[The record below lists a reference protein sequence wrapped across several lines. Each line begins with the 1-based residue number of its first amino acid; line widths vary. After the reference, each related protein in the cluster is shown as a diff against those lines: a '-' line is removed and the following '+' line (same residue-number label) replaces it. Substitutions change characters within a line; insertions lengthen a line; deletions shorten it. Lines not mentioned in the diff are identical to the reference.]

1 MTRLSELGESH
12 VLERILSHIRGGS
25 QVIIGPGDDAAVT
38 AVEGNLVSTADMLVE
53 NEDFTRT
60 WLDWSRLGVKA
71 AAQNLSDVCVMGAVP
86 HGLLVSLAVPNSTDI
101 EDLEAL
107 FAGIVAEAA
116 RAGEELDCDIPIIG
130 GDLSSS
136 GLIVVAITALG
147 TVGGPE
153 ATAAGSGAA
162 ITRAGAKPGDS
173 IYLAGTI
180 GRAAAGLDLLFAGL
194 GDRTGNTGDR
204 AGNAGDRSGNTG
216 EQPELDASL
225 KELIST
231 QLAPQPD
238 YAAVLSMGAASAMID
253 VSDGL
258 STDLGRVAAASGVHA
273 DIDRAALQE
282 LIDPLLPA
290 ARYLLASA
298 KSTDEVEAPEE
309 GAEAPAPVAEA
320 RSAEELALSWV
331 LNGGEDH
338 GFVASSMQFDTPPVG
353 WRRIG
358 EMTVGSGVSLDGAP
372 VPTSGFSHFGK

>member
-12 VLERILSHIRGGS
+12 VLERILSHNRSGS

-38 AVEGNLVSTADMLVE
+38 AVDGNLVSTADMLVE
-53 NEDFTRT
+53 NEDFTRS
-60 WLDWSRLGVKA
+60 WLDWGRLGVKA
-71 AAQNLSDVCVMGAVP
+71 AAQNLSDVCVMGARP
-86 HGLLVSLAVPNSTDI
+86 HGLLVSLAVPNSTEI

-116 RAGEELDCDIPIIG
+116 RAGEELGCEIPIIG

-136 GLIVVAITALG
+136 GLIVIAITALG
-147 TVGGPE
+147 TV
-153 ATAAGSGAA
+153 ADHAA
-162 ITRAGAKPGDS
+162 ITRSGAQPGDAV
-173 IYLAGTI
+173 YLAGTI
-180 GRAAAGLDLLFAGL
+180 GRAAAGLDLLF
-194 GDRTGNTGDR
+194 
-204 AGNAGDRSGNTG
+204 SGVDADT
-216 EQPELDASL
+216 EIDIDDPQLRHELTD
-225 KELIST
+225 LIST

-238 YAAVLSMGAASAMID
+238 YAAVQQMGAASAMID

-273 DIDRAALQE
+273 RIDRASLQE

-290 ARYLLASA
+290 ARYLVDSAATAAMAATAESGGEAASA
-298 KSTDEVEAPEE
+298 EVAAM
-309 GAEAPAPVAEA
+309 AERAGTAAMTESAAAESA
-320 RSAEELALSWV
+320 AAEAEELALKWV

-338 GFVASSMQFDTPPVG
+338 GFVASSAQFDTAPVG

-358 EMTVGSGVSLDGAP
+358 EMRVGSGVSLDGAQ

>member
-12 VLERILSHIRGGS
+12 VLERILSHNRSGS

-38 AVEGNLVSTADMLVE
+38 AVDGNLVSTADMLVE
-53 NEDFTRT
+53 NEDFTRA
-60 WLDWSRLGVKA
+60 WLDWGRLGIKA
-71 AAQNLSDVCVMGAVP
+71 AAQNLSDVCVMGARP
-86 HGLLVSLAVPNSTDI
+86 HGLLVSLAVPNSTEI

-116 RAGEELDCDIPIIG
+116 RAGQELGCEVPIIG

-136 GLIVVAITALG
+136 GLIVIAITALG
-147 TVGGPE
+147 TVGGSG
-153 ATAAGSGAA
+153 ATSAGATSVGATSAGSGAA
-162 ITRAGAKPGDS
+162 ITRSGAQPGDS

-180 GRAAAGLDLLFAGL
+180 GRAAAGLDLLFAGVGGAPGVD
-194 GDRTGNTGDR
+194 GDSEIAHD
-204 AGNAGDRSGNTG
+204 DPHD
-216 EQPELDASL
+216 ESL
-225 KELIST
+225 TELITT

-238 YAAVLSMGAASAMID
+238 YAAILQMGAASAMID

-273 DIDRAALQE
+273 RIDRASLQE

-290 ARYLLASA
+290 ARHLLGNI
-298 KSTDEVEAPEE
+298 E
-309 GAEAPAPVAEA
+309 GAEPGVETATAAAEA
-320 RSAEELALSWV
+320 EEMALTWV

-338 GFVASSMQFDTPPVG
+338 GFVASSAQFDTPPVG

-358 EMTVGSGVSLDGAP
+358 EMRVGIGVSLDGAP

>member
-12 VLERILSHIRGGS
+12 VLERILSHNRSGS

-38 AVEGNLVSTADMLVE
+38 EVNGNLVSTADMLVE
-53 NEDFTRT
+53 NEDFTRA
-60 WLDWSRLGVKA
+60 WLDWGRLGIKA
-71 AAQNLSDVCVMGAVP
+71 AAQNLSDVCVMGAKP
-86 HGLLVSLAVPNSTDI
+86 HGLLVSLAVPNSTEI

-116 RAGEELDCDIPIIG
+116 RAGEALGCDIPIIG

-136 GLIVVAITALG
+136 GLIVIAITALG
-147 TVGGPE
+147 TV
-153 ATAAGSGAA
+153 ADQAA
-162 ITRAGAKPGDS
+162 ITRSGAKPGDS

-180 GRAAAGLDLLFAGL
+180 GRAAAGLDLLFAGSGGAAGIAGAAGVAGAA
-194 GDRTGNTGDR
+194 GDRTENTR
-204 AGNAGDRSGNTG
+204 AD
-216 EQPELDASL
+216 PELDESL
-225 KELIST
+225 TGLIAT

-238 YAAVLSMGAASAMID
+238 YAAVLNMRAASAMID

-258 STDLGRVAAASGVHA
+258 STDLGRVAAASEVHA
-273 DIDRAALQE
+273 HIDEAALQE

-290 ARYLLASA
+290 ARHLMASA
-298 KSTDEVEAPEE
+298 EGTDETAAVESKAQS
-309 GAEAPAPVAEA
+309 A
-320 RSAEELALSWV
+320 RSNAQSAEELALSWV

-338 GFVASSMQFDTPPVG
+338 GFVASSAHFDTPPVG

-358 EMTVGSGVSLDGAP
+358 EMRVGNGVSLDGAP

>member
-12 VLERILSHIRGGS
+12 VLERILSHNRSGS

-38 AVEGNLVSTADMLVE
+38 EVNGNLVSTADMLVE
-53 NEDFTRT
+53 NEDFTRA
-60 WLDWSRLGVKA
+60 WLDWGRLGVKA
-71 AAQNLSDVCVMGAVP
+71 AAQNLSDVCVMGARP
-86 HGLLVSLAVPNSTDI
+86 HGLLVSLAVPKSTEI

-116 RAGEELDCDIPIIG
+116 RAGEELGCDIPIIG

-136 GLIVVAITALG
+136 GLIVIAITALG
-147 TVGGPE
+147 TV
-153 ATAAGSGAA
+153 ADHTA
-162 ITRAGAKPGDS
+162 ITRSGAEPGDS

-180 GRAAAGLDLLFAGL
+180 GRAAAGLDLLFAGAGGF
-194 GDRTGNTGDR
+194 GDRTE
-204 AGNAGDRSGNTG
+204 NAGED
-216 EQPELDASL
+216 PKLDESL
-225 KELIST
+225 TDLITT

-238 YAAVLSMGAASAMID
+238 YAAVLNMGAASAMID

-290 ARYLLASA
+290 ARHLMASA
-298 KSTDEVEAPEE
+298 GSTDEALATEAEDE
-309 GAEAPAPVAEA
+309 TSAAEAEA
-320 RSAEELALSWV
+320 QSAEELALSWV

-338 GFVASSMQFDTPPVG
+338 GFVASATQFDTPPVG

-358 EMTVGSGVSLDGAP
+358 EMRVGSGVSLDDAP

>member
-12 VLERILSHIRGGS
+12 VLERILSHNRGGS

-204 AGNAGDRSGNTG
+204 AGNTG

-258 STDLGRVAAASGVHA
+258 STDLGRVATASGVHA

-298 KSTDEVEAPEE
+298 KSTDEAEAPEE

>member
-12 VLERILSHIRGGS
+12 VLERILSHNRSGS

-38 AVEGNLVSTADMLVE
+38 AVDGNLVSTADMLVE
-53 NEDFTRT
+53 NEDFTRA
-60 WLDWSRLGVKA
+60 WLDWGRLGIKA
-71 AAQNLSDVCVMGAVP
+71 AAQNLSDVCVMGARP
-86 HGLLVSLAVPNSTDI
+86 HGLLVSLAVPNSTEI

-116 RAGEELDCDIPIIG
+116 RAGQELGCEVPIIG

-136 GLIVVAITALG
+136 GLIVIAITALG
-147 TVGGPE
+147 TVGGSG
-153 ATAAGSGAA
+153 ATSAGATSVGATSAGSGAA
-162 ITRAGAKPGDS
+162 ITRSGAQPGDS

-180 GRAAAGLDLLFAGL
+180 GRAAAGLDLLFAGVGGAPGVD
-194 GDRTGNTGDR
+194 GDSEIAHD
-204 AGNAGDRSGNTG
+204 DPHD
-216 EQPELDASL
+216 ESL
-225 KELIST
+225 TELITT

-238 YAAVLSMGAASAMID
+238 YAAILQMGAASAMID

-273 DIDRAALQE
+273 RIDRASLQE

-290 ARYLLASA
+290 ARHLLGNI
-298 KSTDEVEAPEE
+298 E
-309 GAEAPAPVAEA
+309 GAEPGVETATAAAEA
-320 RSAEELALSWV
+320 EEMALTWV

-338 GFVASSMQFDTPPVG
+338 GFVASSAQFDTPPVG

-358 EMTVGSGVSLDGAP
+358 EMRVGSGVSLDGAP